1 MVVKVKREFR
11 LTRSTDFERVRQ
23 LGKSFPHPLVVL
35 VAAPNQLDQARVGIA
50 AGRSVGGAVVRN
62 RAKRLLRAG
71 IDSLIQ
77 DINPGWDLIL
87 LARRPLVESGFL
99 KTRAA
104 IEAVLL
110 KARLLAARTK
120 PV

>member
-1 MVVKVKREFR
+1 MKREFR

-23 LGKSFPHPLVVL
+23 QGKSFPHPLVVL
-35 VAAPNQLDQARVGIA
+35 VAVPNQLGQVRVGIA

-71 IDSLIQ
+71 IDPMIPNL
-77 DINPGWDLIL
+77 NPGWDLIL
-87 LARRPLVESGFL
+87 LARRPLVDAGFW
-99 KTRAA
+99 KTRDA

-110 KARLLAARTK
+110 KARLITVRVK
-120 PV
+120 PE